1 MYGLFQFFKYVKNCW
16 HILLSRWFDTVYRFR
31 CHFIMYVAYLL
42 VPQRTQTWRSP
53 FPALF
58 MNYRWD
64 WAKFCCPFRCTVFWK
79 NTTLPLGSILGFL
92 QYRPS
97 PKFDIFGKT
106 RIFQKMTILLK
117 TLVGDYPIV
126 NFNTWFVRYAY
137 TCHFMHFWTYFDTC
151 QCVKMCRKQV
161 FLSTLNVVVIG
172 LPYLLI
178 PHRGRFETF

>member
-1 MYGLFQFFKYVKNCW
+1 MGLGK
-16 HILLSRWFDTVYRFR
+16 ILLPVSMHGF
-31 CHFIMYVAYLL
+31 L
-42 VPQRTQTWRSP
+42 
-53 FPALF
+53 
-58 MNYRWD
+58 
-64 WAKFCCPFRCTVFWK
+64 K

-106 RIFQKMTILLK
+106 HVFLKNTYFQKMTILLK